1 MKKLSI
7 LLAPAFLAA
16 TLAASPLLIGGAAHA
31 EEKAEEA
38 APAGKM
44 TGGGY
49 GHGKMMDPKLMAER
63 HDMMRD
69 SLKALRDT
77 MAILRDLNHKPT
89 PEQQKKLDEMI
100 KRTDEIIK
108 RHEEMMK
115 EMQMKWKEMPA
126 K

>member
-1 MKKLSI
+1 MKKLAV
-7 LLAPAFLAA
+7 LFAPAFLAA
-16 TLAASPLLIGGAAHA
+16 TLVASPVLIGGYAHA
-31 EEKAEEA
+31 EEKAMEA
-38 APAGKM
+38 APATPPGM
-44 TGGGY
+44 MMG
-49 GHGKMMDPKLMAER
+49 GHGKMMDTKLMMER
-63 HDMMRD
+63 HDMMQD

-108 RHEEMMK
+108 RHEDIMK
-115 EMQMKWKEMPA
+115 EMQMRWKETPA